1 MFLGKCTTAI
11 LPSLIET
18 KTLVF
23 EALDIKK
30 ITFNHNQICILES
43 EVASKLLEINAVKLS
58 PNEPFTWASGM
69 LSPIYCDNRVV
80 LSHPQVRTFLKKC
93 LAEKSRTFGVFDVV
107 AGVATAGIPHGA
119 LLADELN
126 KPFVYV
132 RNSAKDHGRRNQ
144 IEGELNAGQRVLVVE
159 DLISTGGSCLL
170 AVDALREVGAEV
182 IGVLAIFQYGFAKAD
197 LAFAKKGVNFETLTN
212 YDVLAEE
219 AVRTGYVSESDLNTL
234 KKWRENPDAWGALY
248 A

>member
-1 MFLGKCTTAI
+1 M
-11 LPSLIET
+11 
-18 KTLVF
+18 
-23 EALDIKK
+23 
-30 ITFNHNQICILES
+30 ES
-43 EVASKLLEINAVKLS
+43 EVARNLLEIKAVKLS
-58 PNEPFTWASGM
+58 PSKPFTWASGM
-69 LSPIYCDNRVV
+69 LSPIYCDNRVA
-80 LSHPQVRTFLKKC
+80 LSHPKVRTLLKNC
-93 LAEKSRTFGVFDVV
+93 LAEKSREFATFDVV

-119 LLADELN
+119 LLADVLE

-144 IEGELNAGQRVLVVE
+144 IEGELKAGQRVLVVE

-182 IGVLAIFQYGFAKAD
+182 VGVLAIFQYGFAKAD
-197 LAFAKKGVNFETLTN
+197 TAFAEKGIVFQTLTN
-212 YDVLAEE
+212 YDTLVQE
-219 AVRTGYVSESDLNTL
+219 AVRTGYVSETDLNTL

>member
-1 MFLGKCTTAI
+1 M
-11 LPSLIET
+11 
-18 KTLVF
+18 
-23 EALDIKK
+23 
-30 ITFNHNQICILES
+30 ES
-43 EVASKLLEINAVKLS
+43 EVARNLLEIKAVKLS

-69 LSPIYCDNRVV
+69 LSPIYCDNRVA
-80 LSHPQVRTFLKKC
+80 LSHPGVRTFLKNC
-93 LAEKSRTFGVFDVV
+93 LAEKSREFGTFDVV

-119 LLADELN
+119 LLADVLE

-144 IEGELNAGQRVLVVE
+144 IEGELKTDQRVLVVE

-170 AVDALREVGAEV
+170 AVDALREAGAV
-182 IGVLAIFQYGFAKAD
+182 VAGVLAIFQYGFSKAE
-197 LAFAKKGVNFETLTN
+197 LAFAEKGVDFKTLTN
-212 YDVLAEE
+212 YDALVEE
-219 AVRTGYVSESDLNTL
+219 AARTGYVSESDLNTL